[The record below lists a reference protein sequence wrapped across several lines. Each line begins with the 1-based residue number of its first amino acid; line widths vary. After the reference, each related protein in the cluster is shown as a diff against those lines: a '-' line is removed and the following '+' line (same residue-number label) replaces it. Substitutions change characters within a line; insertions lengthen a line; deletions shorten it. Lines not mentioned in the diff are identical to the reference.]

1 LREFWEGITNQSVDL
16 IGGEL
21 GSVMAR
27 GDVSRASLNQM
38 SAAVALVTGASGF
51 FRPRIPNPWFHPLGT
66 IEATSVELIEF

>member
-27 GDVSRASLNQM
+27 ATLH
-38 SAAVALVTGASGF
+38 A
-51 FRPRIPNPWFHPLGT
+51 RP
-66 IEATSVELIEF
+66 LIK